1 MTDQG
6 VLVDD
11 STSDNSEL
19 RSGFVALVGQPNV
32 GKSTLM
38 NQLLGVKLAITSHR
52 PQTTRNRIL
61 GVKTY
66 PDQGQIAFVDTPGIH
81 ESKKRLNQA
90 IVRAAL
96 GTLDDV
102 DIVLHLVDA
111 SHCLSAFERDPESP
125 IDPREEH
132 VLKLI
137 ERVEKPRFLILNKID
152 LVKPKA
158 ELLKVIEA
166 LTSRYA
172 YDEVIPVSAAD
183 GENTDR
189 LVEIILS
196 KLPQQGLLFP
206 EDMLTD
212 QAEMFLAAEFI
223 REQLMIQTNQEL
235 PYSVAV
241 EIERFVDAP
250 RKNIIEIMA
259 VIHVERKSQKSII
272 IGSQGSRIKA
282 IGQAA
287 RIQMEQ
293 FFGKKVFLETFVR
306 VQENWSEDQRSL
318 QRFGYE

>member
-1 MTDQG
+1 MNDQG
-6 VLVDD
+6 VLVDEQ
-11 STSDNSEL
+11 TPDNNEL

-38 NQLLGVKLAITSHR
+38 NKLLGIKLAIATHR

-66 PDQGQIAFVDTPGIH
+66 PNEGQIAFVDTPGIH

-90 IVRAAL
+90 IVRMAL
-96 GTLDDV
+96 GALEDV

-111 SHCLSAFERDPESP
+111 AQCLRAFERDPESP

-132 VLKLI
+132 VLGLI
-137 ERVEKPRFLILNKID
+137 SRVDKPRYLIVNKID

-158 ELLKVIEA
+158 QLLPVIQA
-166 LTSRYA
+166 LTSRYD
-172 YDEVIPVSAAD
+172 YDEVIPVSAQD

-189 LVEIILS
+189 LVELLLS
-196 KLPQQGLLFP
+196 KLPAQGLLFP

-212 QAEMFLAAEFI
+212 QAELFLAAEFI
-223 REQLMIQTNQEL
+223 REQIMIQTNQEL

-241 EIERFVDAP
+241 EIERFVDSP
-250 RKNIIEIMA
+250 RKDTIEIMA
-259 VIHVERKSQKSII
+259 IIHVERKSQKSII

-282 IGQAA
+282 IGQGA
-287 RIQMEQ
+287 RHQLEQ
-293 FFGKKVFLETFVR
+293 FFGKKVYLETFVR

>member
-1 MTDQG
+1 MTLAPETPDYALDVVSFVEAILEEPTAILMRQLDKKKGELIASWKAEGIEYDERMRRLDG
-6 VLVDD
+6 VTWD
-11 STSDNSEL
+11 
-19 RSGFVALVGQPNV
+19 
-32 GKSTLM
+32 
-38 NQLLGVKLAITSHR
+38 
-52 PQTTRNRIL
+52 
-61 GVKTY
+61 
-66 PDQGQIAFVDTPGIH
+66 
-81 ESKKRLNQA
+81 
-90 IVRAAL
+90 
-96 GTLDDV
+96 
-102 DIVLHLVDA
+102 
-111 SHCLSAFERDPESP
+111 
-125 IDPREEH
+125 
-132 VLKLI
+132 
-137 ERVEKPRFLILNKID
+137 
-152 LVKPKA
+152 KPKA

-223 REQLMIQTNQEL
+223 REQLMLQTSQEL